1 MNWIARTAVVLG
13 ILALAACGAP
23 APTQPVETP
32 SAAKGREVGRATDS
46 SGSVTREGREASSYP
61 DAQRVVD
68 SYIELLRSEH
78 AAETTSGIAPN
89 IVGYAPASA
98 TEPPD
103 QAAYLIAPGID
114 TDSSLVPTLLL
125 WSPADGKI
133 LASRPLQTECK
144 AVSGAQIQWVNLDA
158 DDAPELFVELDAVCL
173 SPERVDG
180 YRLTRLLA
188 FDLPS
193 LDLILS
199 QNGTVVL
206 YGSDNV
212 QATKRTYRLV
222 PASGGKAG
230 SIEITDVTQS
240 RSIRF
245 DGSTEERITST
256 NLDPSEQEQLQPR
269 RGVITCRFIDDAGRP
284 IPGLR
289 VPYCTKTLN
298 LFARNL
304 SGMEEVTEH
313 ETTTNDAGICEI
325 EYNRLGAYLK
335 EINHPDYYPT
345 PLFYFM
351 HPDPDQV
358 ENYSMRFIT
367 DEVTDIVIKR
377 RLEEVAMH
385 WGGRRGLSLDLRNLP
400 KELGVSFEVTPE
412 KDKEVNPRE
421 PAILGDLL
429 FRVELIDESLPDGT
443 LANLKEQQ
451 AYDGNR
457 RLVIEGRNGWKLRAA
472 PEIPPERAPDE
483 VYEAPLDEYRDAL
496 SFDGLEV
503 PRHIF
508 LSKDNGQRYG
518 LLSDVR
524 FTLDTFREIGTYKF
538 SYRYR
543 VQAEATGSR
552 SLDRLVTS
560 QY

>member
-13 ILALAACGAP
+13 ILPLAACGAP
-23 APTQPVETP
+23 APTQPVEP
-32 SAAKGREVGRATDS
+32 PPAAKGQEVGRAKDS
-46 SGSVTREGREASSYP
+46 GAVKREGRKVTTYP
-61 DAQRVVD
+61 DAQKVVD

-78 AAETTSGIAPN
+78 AAGTTSGIAPN
-89 IVGYAPASA
+89 ILGYAPAGA
-98 TEPPD
+98 TEAPE

-114 TDSSLVPTLLL
+114 VDNSFVPTLLL

-133 LASRPLQTECK
+133 LASRSLQSECK
-144 AVSGAQIQWVNLDA
+144 AVSGASIQWVNLDA
-158 DDAPELFVELDAVCL
+158 DDTPELFVELDAVCL

-206 YGSDNV
+206 YGRDNV
-212 QATKRTYRLV
+212 QATKRTYRLI
-222 PASGGKAG
+222 PASGGKAA
-230 SIEITDVTQS
+230 SIEITDSTQS
-240 RSIRF
+240 RSVSF
-245 DGSTEERITST
+245 DGASEVRIVSAE
-256 NLDPSEQEQLQPR
+256 LEPSDQKQLQPR

-284 IPGLR
+284 IIGLR
-289 VPYCTKTLN
+289 VPYETKTLN

-325 EYNRLGAYLK
+325 EYNRLGAILQG
-335 EINHPDYYPT
+335 ISHPDYYPIR
-345 PLFYFM
+345 LFFFV
-351 HPDPDQV
+351 HPDSYQSEDYNQ
-358 ENYSMRFIT
+358 RFIT
-367 DEVTDIVIKR
+367 DEVTDIVMKR

-385 WGGRRGLSLDLRNLP
+385 WSGRRVLSLDLRNLP
-400 KELGVSFEVTPE
+400 KELGVSFEVSPE
-412 KDKEVNPRE
+412 KDREVNPRE

-429 FRVELIDESLPDGT
+429 FRVELIDENLPDGKLET
-443 LANLKEQQ
+443 LKERQ
-451 AYDGNR
+451 AYNGNR
-457 RLVIEGRNGWKLRAA
+457 RLTIEGRNGWKLRAA

-503 PRHIF
+503 PQHIF
-508 LSKDNGQRYG
+508 LSKNNGRRYG
-518 LLSDVR
+518 LLSEVSL
-524 FTLDTFREIGTYKF
+524 TVDTFREIGTYKF

-552 SLDRLVTS
+552 SLDRLATS